1 MRSAGQLSTKDYV
14 DLFEVTKDYNVTEMY
29 VPKKLIGKSLKDVE
43 FNKRYNFI
51 VLTKLKKARVVNKI
65 RATTTTFE
73 SGDIVT
79 ADIVP
84 NAEDIIVVCGR
95 RRDIERM
102 IEDNN

>member
-1 MRSAGQLSTKDYV
+1 M
-14 DLFEVTKDYNVTEMY
+14 
-29 VPKKLIGKSLKDVE
+29 KDVE
-43 FNKRYNFI
+43 FNKRYNVI

-79 ADIVP
+79 ADSVL
-84 NAEDIIVVCGR
+84 NVEDIIVMYGR